1 MGHCTLHVKC
11 VRSYIFTFSQVHEF
25 FNFVEEPNF
34 YGARAGETVESL
46 VLSLLP
52 TPDFTFTRIAN
63 TSTTSV
69 QIADATSDVQQD
81 GVGSGVGPRE
91 LLVVLM
97 ETLQNS
103 AGFHFMKVL
112 YHKVESTV

>member
-1 MGHCTLHVKC
+1 MGHCTLNVKC
-11 VRSYIFTFSQVHEF
+11 QINIFTFSQVDEF
-25 FNFVEEPNF
+25 FKFVEEPNF

-46 VLSLLP
+46 ALSVLP
-52 TPDFTFTRIAN
+52 TPDFTFTRIEH

-69 QIADATSDVQQD
+69 KIADAASDVQQD
-81 GVGSGVGPRE
+81 GVGNGVGPRE

-103 AGFHFMKVL
+103 AGFHFMKVP
-112 YHKVESTV
+112 